1 MLLLHGSTEIQERI
15 KKYKAVQCVDEPEGI
30 SGSLW
35 KSDKNTPRY
44 FQTEPGTPL
53 LLYVRTLLSVFNAPQ
68 AAIDLTAADR
78 IAIIQQQGENT
89 SQFVLQ
95 TREHPE
101 RMEQVVLTASSPTEA
116 KRWVD
121 ALIMRREYFQKLL
134 KIVPKTSLANNKA
147 EVGRRLFSTLTAQ
160 HFDSQ
165 LYFSARLGPTEEI
178 EEPLGIRYE
187 KTIEYLRSNPPMH
200 FNMWRKPEDVD
211 MVQIRG
217 YNYLNDHVKVPA
229 TRSLMN
235 LVAVDCFKTGKET
248 IHHVTCEYL
257 TILLVNID

>member
-1 MLLLHGSTEIQERI
+1 MMKDLCFRRNRFS
-15 KKYKAVQCVDEPEGI
+15 
-30 SGSLW
+30 
-35 KSDKNTPRY
+35 
-44 FQTEPGTPL
+44 F
-53 LLYVRTLLSVFNAPQ
+53 

-147 EVGRRLFSTLTAQ
+147 EAGRRLFSTLTPKRSRFKFEQ
-160 HFDSQ
+160 
-165 LYFSARLGPTEEI
+165 YMKEI
-178 EEPLGIRYE
+178 
-187 KTIEYLRSNPPMH
+187 
-200 FNMWRKPEDVD
+200 
-211 MVQIRG
+211 
-217 YNYLNDHVKVPA
+217 
-229 TRSLMN
+229 
-235 LVAVDCFKTGKET
+235 
-248 IHHVTCEYL
+248 
-257 TILLVNID
+257 